1 MRKISLFAALVVAM
15 TAVSCVKENAFETVD
30 GPVAFTAE
38 FTEASTKAVLKPGET
53 SSKVEWLAG
62 DEVSV
67 FAEQENHKFTAGS
80 AGAVTD
86 LTTSDNVA
94 TCDKYYAVYPYN
106 EAATIA
112 ESVIT
117 TVLPA
122 EQVAV
127 KGSFATH
134 LAVAQSVSNKFAFKN
149 VCGLVKVNVSS
160 DNVTKVV
167 FEGNSGEVVAGGI
180 AVTVADAPS
189 WAAVAE
195 QGATSVTLLPAE
207 GKTTIEA
214 GDYYFAVL
222 PQTFAAGFKV
232 TSHKNDGYAVVR
244 NVDTEVVVARSG
256 MVAGKSFGIS
266 GKGTEAEPYVLM
278 TVQDMLDMR
287 TLAKLGGETWFKLGA
302 DIDMKGVTTYV
313 PVNFD
318 EEFERKIHFDGDN
331 HTIDNFYNNNPS
343 YASLFGVLYGSLKNL
358 KVTNAVIEG
367 KSVCGVIAGY
377 AGTTDKPAE
386 VENVTVTNATVTST
400 TDRAGGI
407 CGNAKGATMK
417 NVSFQGSVTTTTT
430 ADAKSGG
437 FVGQVES
444 STFTG
449 CSADAVLKGATSDLG
464 GFAGKTAGTVSFTDC
479 NVKIS
484 LETSALTKNRAG
496 GFIGWNAA
504 PKTTI
509 TNCHV
514 LAGST
519 ITDISQRTAQGNA
532 DIGGFIGYADTAE
545 AVVVIDGCSVNAEV
559 TVAKLGLHGGGL
571 IGTCGY
577 ASNVTIRNTSVS
589 GKLSVVQNYSGGFIG
604 YMSAL
609 PTITIT
615 GCHYS
620 GSITGA
626 SGVGGILGGVEGGTA
641 NVSKTYV
648 TGNITPT
655 AHNCGG
661 IVGLSNGPVTI
672 ENCWSD
678 VVITQAAGQFGA
690 GIAGGV
696 QKAIIIRNCY
706 SLGQMNVSRG
716 AGGIVGQVK
725 NVAPEVTG
733 CIAWGGISTKRGAT
747 QYSPG
752 AIVGNIQIDGKY
764 MKCYR
769 KHNMEFSDVAMKL
782 VDHEDVENGRPPLAT
797 YEGDVA
803 ADKNQYAYHGKAAAA
818 DATVSSVAKSLGWDE
833 TVWDLSGSLPVF
845 KK

>member
-53 SSKVEWLAG
+53 SSKVEWQAG

-67 FAEQENHKFTAGS
+67 FAGVENHKFTAGS

-94 TCDKYYAVYPYN
+94 TCDKYYAVYPYS
-106 EAATIA
+106 ETATIA

-189 WAAVAE
+189 WTAVAE

-232 TSHKNDGYAVVR
+232 TSHKNDGYVVER
-244 NVDTEVVVARSG
+244 NVATEVTVARSG
-256 MVAGKSFGIS
+256 MIAGKSFGIS
-266 GKGTEAEPYVLM
+266 GKGTEAEPYVIM

-302 DIDMKGVTTYV
+302 DIDMKGVKNYI

-318 EEFERKIHFDGDN
+318 QNFERKIHFDGDN
-331 HTIDNFYNNNPS
+331 HTIDNFYNNNSS

-367 KSVCGVIAGY
+367 KSVAGIIGGY
-377 AGTTDKPAE
+377 IGTTDMPAT

-400 TDRAGGI
+400 SDRAGGI
-407 CGNAKGATMK
+407 CGHAKGATFK
-417 NVSFQGSVTTTTT
+417 NVSFQGAVTTTYT
-430 ADAKSGG
+430 AKESRSGG
-437 FVGQVES
+437 FVGQAES
-444 STFTG
+444 SSFTG
-449 CSADAVLKGATSDLG
+449 CSVDASVKGASNDLG
-464 GFAGKTAGTVSFTDC
+464 GFAGKTTAEVAFTDC
-479 NVKIS
+479 NVKVV
-484 LETSALTKNRAG
+484 LESSVVEKNRAG
-496 GFIGWNAA
+496 GFIGWNSTT
-504 PKTTI
+504 KTTI
-509 TNCHV
+509 NNCHV
-514 LAGST
+514 LHGSSV
-519 ITDISQRTAQGNA
+519 TDVSARTVKGNGNFA
-532 DIGGFIGYADTAE
+532 GFIGYADNAGTLLEISNSSAD
-545 AVVVIDGCSVNAEV
+545 VVVD
-559 TVAKLGLHGGGL
+559 AKKLAPQNGGF
-571 IGTCGY
+571 IGACGY
-577 ASNVTIRNTSVS
+577 ASTINITNCSAAGEVRSA
-589 GKLSVVQNYSGGFIG
+589 QNYSGGFIG
-604 YMSAL
+604 YVSSS
-609 PTITIT
+609 PVITIT
-615 GCHYS
+615 GCNYN
-620 GSITGA
+620 GTVTGA
-626 SGVGGILGGVEGGTA
+626 SAVAGLVGGIEGGT
-641 NVSKTYV
+641 VKISKSYV
-648 TGNITPT
+648 RGTVTNT
-655 AHNCGG
+655 AHNAGG
-661 IVGLSNGPVTI
+661 LVGLDNGVLTV

-678 VVITQAAGQFGA
+678 LTINQTAGQYGA
-690 GIAGGV
+690 GIVGGV
-696 QKAIIIRNCY
+696 QKAVVIKNCY
-706 SLGQMNVSRG
+706 TIGHMNVSRG
-716 AGGIVGQVK
+716 AGGIAGQIK
-725 NVAPEVTG
+725 GGAPEVTG
-733 CIAWGGISTKRGAT
+733 CIAWGSITTNRGNT

-782 VDHEDVENGRPPLAT
+782 VDHEDVENGRPPLPT
-797 YEGDVA
+797 YEGTT

-818 DATVSSVAKSLGWDE
+818 DATISSVAKSLGWDE
-833 TVWDLSGSLPVF
+833 TVWDLSGAVPVL
-845 KK
+845 K